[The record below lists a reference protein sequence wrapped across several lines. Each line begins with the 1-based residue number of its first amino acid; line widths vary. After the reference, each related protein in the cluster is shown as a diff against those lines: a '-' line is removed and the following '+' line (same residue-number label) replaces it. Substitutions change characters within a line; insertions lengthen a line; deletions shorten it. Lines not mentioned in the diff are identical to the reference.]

1 MRWIRRSW
9 MMIPVAAAAMVAVS
23 CGDGGTA
30 PSGAIVQFGLGV
42 IDLQAGRDT
51 VLQIS
56 NGGDGAIGP
65 LALVPL
71 PVRDSAGNM
80 VPGPQLQVL
89 PSEIATLNPG
99 ASVTVVLSVVAPA
112 NTPDGEYRAGLEAR
126 SQNQLVAAAQL
137 RFLVSSGGGSPA
149 GSSVTITGGPT
160 AFVRGDVVQ
169 FTAEVRDSAGTVLPN
184 ESVQWSVG
192 GFGLFDAT
200 GRFVSYSS
208 GAITIIAR
216 SGSSADTL
224 AATVADRTLFGTFST
239 LGHGVVDQSW
249 TSDLWVHGGV
259 LYSGTHSGGAG
270 SFYTWDLSNP
280 DQPVRSDS
288 LQVDARVVNDV
299 KIRSDGT
306 LGVITHEQSTDQLNG
321 VSLLD
326 LTSPTQPTIIT
337 RYTTGLAAGIHNA
350 WLEGNYL
357 YLVTDGTNP
366 TTGGLRIL
374 DVSNPSAPTQ
384 VAQFYGGADFLHDVY
399 VRDGLAMLSHWSEG
413 LIILDVGNG
422 VAGGSPTNPVEV
434 SRLRIPGYLVHNAW
448 YWPASG
454 YVFLGDEINA
464 PGRLLVIDVSDLRN
478 PVEVASFSG
487 TGETPHNFWVDESR
501 GILYAAWYS
510 SGIRAL
516 DVNGQL
522 MGELQRQNRQIAQV
536 LYDAGSTMT
545 WAPQLDNGRIY
556 LSDLL
561 SGVWVVRGDF

>member
-1 MRWIRRSW
+1 
-9 MMIPVAAAAMVAVS
+9 MVS
-23 CGDGGTA
+23 
-30 PSGAIVQFGLGV
+30 
-42 IDLQAGRDT
+42 
-51 VLQIS
+51 
-56 NGGDGAIGP
+56 
-65 LALVPL
+65 
-71 PVRDSAGNM
+71 
-80 VPGPQLQVL
+80 GPQLQVI
-89 PSEIATLNPG
+89 PSEIPTLNPG
-99 ASVTVVLSVVAPA
+99 ASVTVALSVAAPA
-112 NTPDGEYRAGLEAR
+112 NTPDGEYLVGLEAR
-126 SQNQLVAAAQL
+126 SQNQLVASAQL

-169 FTAEVRDSAGTVLPN
+169 FTAEVRDSAGTVLPD
-184 ESVQWSVG
+184 EPIQWSVG
-192 GFGLFDAT
+192 GFGLFDAA

-208 GAITIIAR
+208 GATSIIAR

-224 AATVADRTLFGTFST
+224 AATVAERTLFGTFST
-239 LGHGVVDQSW
+239 LGHGVVNQSW

-259 LYSGTHSGGAG
+259 MYSGTHSGGAG
-270 SFYTWDLSNP
+270 MFYAWDLSNP
-280 DQPVRSDS
+280 DQPVQSGS

-306 LGVITHEQSTDQLNG
+306 LGVITHEQSADGLNG

-326 LTSPTQPTIIT
+326 LTNPAQPTIIT

-350 WLEGNYL
+350 WVEDNYI

-374 DVSNPSAPTQ
+374 DVSNPAAPTQ
-384 VAQFYGGADFLHDVY
+384 VAQFYGGGGFLHDVY
-399 VRDGLAMLSHWSEG
+399 VRDGLAMLSHWGEG

-434 SRLRIPGYLVHNAW
+434 SRLRIPGYWVHNAW
-448 YWPASG
+448 YWPSAG
-454 YVFLGDEINA
+454 YVFVGDEIHA
-464 PGRLLVIDVSDLRN
+464 PGRMLVIDVSDLRN

-487 TGETPHNFWVDESR
+487 TGEAPHNFWLDESR

-510 SGIRAL
+510 SGVRAL

-536 LYDAGSTMT
+536 FYDGGNTMT
-545 WAPQLDNGRIY
+545 WAPQVDNGRIY
-556 LSDLL
+556 VSDLRT
-561 SGVWVVRGDF
+561 GVWVLQGDF